1 MIPGP
6 LFSWPQLLLL
16 LAPWLAAA
24 LGAGLLLYRL
34 RWGWR
39 HRHLPAAQ
47 RPRFWRAGVA
57 ALSVLATVG
66 CLWGLVLAQH
76 IWQIQQTLE
85 QQHRY
90 RHSRQHFVL
99 PQDFQYGELRIPQG
113 SLIDRY
119 DPFDHGEPQRPLS
132 LRGLRAV
139 RFPHPVQVAGA
150 WATAMETNPTRLELA
165 HDQQI
170 RPVAHFDRQAGDG
183 YGAWVPDPAR
193 PHLDCKQGEYAWFH
207 RPLID
212 YDIEAEFGQPEPD
225 GPAARFRPSQWAVT
239 HCESSWGPIEL
250 QPAAPADATPVWGA
264 LLPNATP

>member
-1 MIPGP
+1 M
-6 LFSWPQLLLL
+6 
-16 LAPWLAAA
+16 
-24 LGAGLLLYRL
+24 
-34 RWGWR
+34 
-39 HRHLPAAQ
+39 
-47 RPRFWRAGVA
+47 
-57 ALSVLATVG
+57 
-66 CLWGLVLAQH
+66 
-76 IWQIQQTLE
+76 
-85 QQHRY
+85 
-90 RHSRQHFVL
+90 L
-99 PQDFQYGELRIPQG
+99 PQDLQYGELLIPQG

-139 RFPHPVQVAGA
+139 RFPHPVQVAGT
-150 WATAMETNPTRLELA
+150 WATAMEINPTRLELA

-183 YGAWVPDPAR
+183 YGAWVSDPAR
-193 PHLDCKQGEYAWFH
+193 PDLDCQQSEYAWFH

-250 QPAAPADATPVWGA
+250 QPAGPADATPVWGA
-264 LLPNATP
+264 LPPNAGP